1 MDFILAMSI
10 KAFCAILIIVITN
23 FSKAFTVYKL
33 GDKSVK
39 NMGYL
44 TLNPKKHFEML
55 GFIFFV
61 FFGYGWGNPVPSN
74 VMYYQT
80 KDKNKSILLSNIV
93 PLIVSLLLAFISIA
107 MQHVIIKSNVIG
119 YSSLYSL
126 FYTLNYLSINFFIFN
141 LLPIYP
147 LYGQDILQIILPSH
161 ISMWIY
167 QNSKIIQLILLLFLL
182 CGFLD
187 PIFNILRG
195 LILNVL
201 LVPFKFIF

>member
-1 MDFILAMSI
+1 MDFILVMLI
-10 KAFCAILIIVITN
+10 KVICAILIITITN
-23 FSKAFTVYKL
+23 FSKALVVYKL

-39 NMGYL
+39 NTGYL
-44 TLNPKKHFEML
+44 TLNPKKHFETL

-74 VMYYQT
+74 TMYYQS
-80 KDKNKSILLSNIV
+80 KNKNKAVLLSNIV
-93 PLIVSLLLAFISIA
+93 PLVVTILIAFLSLI
-107 MQHVIIKSNVIG
+107 MQNIIIRSTSLS
-119 YSSLYSL
+119 YSSLYTL

-147 LYGQDILQIILPSH
+147 LYGQDILQIILPSN

-167 QNSKIIQLILLLFLL
+167 QNSKLIQVVLLLFLL

-187 PIFNILRG
+187 PIFNTLRG
-195 LILNVL
+195 LILNL
-201 LVPFKFIF
+201 LIIPIRFIF